1 MELSI
6 GALLGEGTYGKVYR
20 ILGQELAMKQMNIT
34 TNGIPELKEL
44 SLLRI
49 VNHPNVMHLVSFK
62 ITPIYVGL
70 IMPLATTDLG
80 GEILIA
86 VDYDRD
92 PEIKRWMYEL
102 LSAIHFLHK
111 HSYYHCDIKPNNVLL
126 ITNGSDGTRKAVLSD
141 LGLTGNVMNIG
152 ACQTYAS
159 PQRHFQNGEEMKSPL
174 SLLPS
179 NEYQDDVWALG
190 VTFFYMVTGD
200 YSVFSE
206 PDDIDAY
213 AGGDSTMQFVKDE
226 VEDQYIPLLNRLLNP
241 DPAARSFNLLQ
252 LLALPIFSEH
262 HDYVDGTIVNTP
274 NEYPVIFDASVVV
287 FFKNAITTLR
297 ETFKINITV
306 GDPLPYI
313 MLFNS
318 IDLLYRIYTRL
329 KLRDADTSIQIRAF
343 IACCFYISAKIFGL
357 FYVEDLKFPTIN
369 KPEMITVE
377 PIIVGML
384 NGFWAHVLSLI
395 LKSVGE
401 MCTCLEKHTDIF
413 QLLKNQCF
421 QI

>member
-1 MELSI
+1 
-6 GALLGEGTYGKVYR
+6 
-20 ILGQELAMKQMNIT
+20 
-34 TNGIPELKEL
+34 
-44 SLLRI
+44 
-49 VNHPNVMHLVSFK
+49 
-62 ITPIYVGL
+62 
-70 IMPLATTDLG
+70 
-80 GEILIA
+80 
-86 VDYDRD
+86 
-92 PEIKRWMYEL
+92 
-102 LSAIHFLHK
+102 
-111 HSYYHCDIKPNNVLL
+111 
-126 ITNGSDGTRKAVLSD
+126 
-141 LGLTGNVMNIG
+141 
-152 ACQTYAS
+152 
-159 PQRHFQNGEEMKSPL
+159 MKSPL

-213 AGGDSTMQFVKDE
+213 AGSDSTMQFVKDE

-241 DPAARSFNLLQ
+241 DPAARSFNLLE

-384 NGFWAHVLSLI
+384 NGFLTRDLVIKYLDPSQYEPFLDWLEANPERYEQCSLSKLAEI
-395 LKSVGE
+395 ARSL
-401 MCTCLEKHTDIF
+401 T
-413 QLLKNQCF
+413 
-421 QI
+421 